1 MTAIA
6 VRVVDSNGAAVLN
19 MAVQIYDQTNTTLLD
34 TQYTDALGDV
44 AFNEV
49 DARYQLRFHG
59 EHILAAVTSPQQIN
73 VKTPPPANSWQFT
86 ATTFTAP
93 IAVNPAMCRCWGF
106 FIDGA
111 GLPIPNL
118 YLRLSPQQNPAAVYA
133 MPVGHAQSP
142 IELITDSAGYFE
154 VDLVRGALFS
164 VTLAGYIDASVDIEV
179 PAQASFN
186 MIGMLFPA
194 PEAVT
199 YVPPG
204 PLALGVDAT
213 ASVVPTVLMSDGR
226 SLLMDGD
233 PPTASDFI
241 DFSSSDETIMLV
253 EGAGGQLTLTGV
265 APGAATIIA
274 TARTTAFLPRLPAVV
289 LTVTPVAV
297 VVS

>member
-6 VRVVDSNGAAVLN
+6 VRVVDSLGVGVLN

-44 AFNEV
+44 AFDEV
-49 DARYQLRFHG
+49 NARYQLRFRG
-59 EHILAAVTSPQQIN
+59 EHILASVTSPQQIN

-93 IAVNPAMCRCWGF
+93 IAVNPVMCRCWGF

-111 GLPIPNL
+111 GRPIPNL
-118 YLRLSPQQNPAAVYA
+118 YLRLIPQQNPSAVYTTA
-133 MPVGHAQSP
+133 VGHAQSP
-142 IELITDSAGYFE
+142 IELVTDSVGYFE

-164 VTLAGYIDASVDIEV
+164 VTLAGYIDASVDIDV

-204 PLALGVDAT
+204 PLALVVAT
-213 ASVVPTVLMSDGR
+213 TTSVVPTVLMSDGR
-226 SLLMDGD
+226 SLLLDSE
-233 PPTASDFI
+233 PPTAAAFI

-253 EGAGGQLTLTGV
+253 EEEDGQLTVTGV

-274 TARTTAFLPRLPAVV
+274 TPRTAAFLPRLPAVV